1 MYIRHFYQAHGI
13 DSIDNYNAF
22 NRNLTWSSKN
32 NKVSQ
37 QKLFLDATY
46 DFEDIV
52 GEIVIRFI
60 KSAHRNS
67 MPWKASKL
75 WAGNSMAWTALNAT
89 KEFDIVEQRHRKFG
103 RCYTYHPDTRI
114 KELGIYYIRWKL

>member
-1 MYIRHFYQAHGI
+1 MHGI
-13 DSIDNYNAF
+13 DSIDNYNAV

-46 DFEDIV
+46 DLEDIV

-60 KSAHRNS
+60 KSADRNR
-67 MPWKASKL
+67 MPWKAWKVFP
-75 WAGNSMAWTALNAT
+75 GNNMAWTAMNAT
-89 KEFDIVEQRHRKFG
+89 EELDIVEQRHRKFG
-103 RCYTYHPDTRI
+103 RCYTYHPDTTM